1 MIPHVTA
8 CCVDV
13 CFYFSNKQVT
23 LTDFEDLG
31 CFKESKFRLVW
42 YKYYVGEKVK
52 EKHCK
57 SPCCFMSL
65 CHVVFH
71 QCSAFPSS
79 GFWQT
84 RLSDSSNWGVPH
96 PGSSGFTWNVFPL
109 LHKTSIELGE
119 PAPPFTPPAPSAPA
133 ILALPLPFQ
142 LPSLSSSFKEWRW
155 PPLTSDVIHVVEL
168 HHHEADLP
176 DSRDARPRK
185 TFQY

>member
-1 MIPHVTA
+1 MSAFPLVI
-8 CCVDV
+8 
-13 CFYFSNKQVT
+13 NKSRRLT
-23 LTDFEDLG
+23 LRILAVSRNPNLDF
-31 CFKESKFRLVW
+31 VW
-42 YKYYVGEKVK
+42 YKYCVREKVK

-119 PAPPFTPPAPSAPA
+119 PAPLHPASPFCPCHSCTSFTLPTTLPLLIFQGVKMASYIWRYPRRWTPPPWSRPSWLRRCQTKENFPVFK
-133 ILALPLPFQ
+133 LAREA
-142 LPSLSSSFKEWRW
+142 SL
-155 PPLTSDVIHVVEL
+155 
-168 HHHEADLP
+168 
-176 DSRDARPRK
+176 
-185 TFQY
+185 